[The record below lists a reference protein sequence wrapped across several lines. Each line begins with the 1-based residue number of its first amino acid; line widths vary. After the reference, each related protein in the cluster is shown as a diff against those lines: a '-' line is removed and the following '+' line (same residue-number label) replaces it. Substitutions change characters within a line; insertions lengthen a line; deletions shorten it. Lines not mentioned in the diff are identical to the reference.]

1 MGKRAGKQL
10 IVLVAAVLAAA
21 LVVTGCGSS
30 DSISKAEFVKK
41 ADAVCKKGEEAVRK
55 DFGAFAETHENV
67 KKPTEAD
74 YAELVDAVVVENVEK
89 EVDDLRALGAPE
101 GDEGKVEAMLQ
112 AREERQKGKK
122 QSQGRESQATKTSSA
137 RPASWQRRTAS
148 RIASTGSPWLGGQAA
163 AILSGRWT

>member
-1 MGKRAGKQL
+1 MGKQL

-30 DSISKAEFVKK
+30 DSSADSISKAEFVKK
-41 ADAVCKKGEEAVRK
+41 ADAVCKKGEEAVQK
-55 DFGAFAETHENV
+55 DFGAFAKTHENV

-101 GDEGKVEAMLQ
+101 GDEAKVEAMLQ
-112 AREERQKGKK
+112 AREEGVKKAKDNPKAVVKG
-122 QSQGRESQATKTSSA
+122 SEDVFGE
-137 RPASWQRRTAS
+137 ASKLAKAYGLKDCGNR
-148 RIASTGSPWLGGQAA
+148 
-163 AILSGRWT
+163 